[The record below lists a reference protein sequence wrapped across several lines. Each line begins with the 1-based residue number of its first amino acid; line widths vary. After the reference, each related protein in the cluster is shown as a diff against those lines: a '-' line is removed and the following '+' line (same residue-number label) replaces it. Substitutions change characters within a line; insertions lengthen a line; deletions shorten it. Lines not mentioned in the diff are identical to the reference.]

1 MAMRQR
7 QSLAPYGLIG
17 LSIAA
22 GVIGQTTMK
31 LGVNHAGLGEGGAGL
46 VSVLGIIVTEPLVL
60 LGLACYVLAALAW
73 IAALTRL
80 DLSFAY
86 PFLALNFVLVAL
98 SASLILGESIPL
110 LRWVGIGVICAG
122 ILLVAQSART

>member
-1 MAMRQR
+1 MSRR
-7 QSLAPYGLIG
+7 QSLTPYGLIG

-31 LGVNHAGLGEGGAGL
+31 LGVNHAGLGEGSAGL
-46 VSVLGIIVTEPLVL
+46 VGVLGIIFTEPLVL

-80 DLSFAY
+80 DLSVAY
-86 PFLALNFVLVAL
+86 PFLALNFVLIAL
-98 SASLILGESIPL
+98 SASMILGESIPL
-110 LRWVGIGVICAG
+110 LRWAGIGVICVG
-122 ILLVAQSART
+122 ILLVARSARA